1 MSIDPSGGATMANPT
16 TDPERR
22 RALLRAHYAAEN
34 ANDLDRIMGTFS
46 NAAATEMLYNR
57 QAFGDHPSIR
67 QAHVYIGFSAA
78 GAFGG
83 LRTIA
88 DHEHL
93 TADEIVVEGRL
104 CGKHVGEFQGFP
116 PTGRDV
122 ELPFVAFY
130 RFDDGGKLVSER
142 VVMNLGPLAHAPRAR
157 LT

>member
-1 MSIDPSGGATMANPT
+1 MGSVLASERND
-16 TDPERR
+16 DRR

-46 NAAATEMLYNR
+46 TRAGTTMIYNR
-57 QAFGDHPSIR
+57 QEFADPDGIR
-67 QAHVYIGFSAA
+67 AAHTYIGFSAA
-78 GAFGG
+78 GAFAG
-83 LRTIA
+83 LQTIA

-104 CGKHVGEFQGFP
+104 RGKHVGEFQGFP

-130 RFDDGGKLVSER
+130 RFDDAGKLVSER
-142 VVMNLGPLAHAPRAR
+142 VVMNLGSLA
-157 LT
+157 

>member
-1 MSIDPSGGATMANPT
+1 MAKDLAN
-16 TDPERR
+16 DRASEDRR

-46 NAAATEMLYNR
+46 TAGGTTMVYNHQPFSDPDGIRAAHA
-57 QAFGDHPSIR
+57 
-67 QAHVYIGFSAA
+67 YIGFSAA
-78 GAFGG
+78 GAFEG
-83 LRTIA
+83 LQTTA

-104 CGKHVGEFQGFP
+104 RGKHVGEFQGFP

-130 RFDDGGKLVSER
+130 RFDDAGKLVSER
-142 VVMNLGPLAHAPRAR
+142 VVMNLGSLAHLPGGSAP
-157 LT
+157 